1 MKIIELLIPLIGVL
15 IGWGCGELSKRFAD
29 KYQQKQTINKTISL
43 LLELYFQIKRIATAA
58 QNSQAFVEWYI
69 AQFKGNAISVNDKEK
84 IREVL
89 SSLVN
94 PLITE
99 VASYDIMDGL
109 FGRTKTARLWML
121 YIESSW
127 SNGRSVFA

>member
-1 MKIIELLIPLIGVL
+1 M
-15 IGWGCGELSKRFAD
+15 
-29 KYQQKQTINKTISL
+29 
-43 LLELYFQIKRIATAA
+43 ELYFQIKRIATAA

-84 IREVL
+84 VL

>member
-43 LLELYFQIKRIATAA
+43 LLELYFQIKRIAAAA

-89 SSLVN
+89 SSLVFLQQ
-94 PLITE
+94 PRKEQLPR
-99 VASYDIMDGL
+99 Y
-109 FGRTKTARLWML
+109 
-121 YIESSW
+121 SW
-127 SNGRSVFA
+127 